1 MNTEEPSAF
10 LTEEVPSLLSLSE
23 NDRDRLAEVLQELL
37 STGSING
44 LENSRSNLY
53 HWARQHD
60 DWLREIAAL
69 NGLDVSIHHEERL
82 IQATPRSAG
91 LRLRLTQDATLVW
104 LALWFAGD
112 VRWRDEGADQ
122 AFLSVAELMDLIHD
136 QLLPDVTG
144 RFPRGRLRDIL
155 RHASRLNLIKLI
167 HAEPFEE
174 TGIEVLP
181 AIRRVIPFRDLADW
195 QETAAQFQPESD
207 AELEEQEEDDED
219 DVKDKQESAPENDE
233 V

>member
-1 MNTEEPSAF
+1 MNLEEPSAF
-10 LTEEVPSLLSLSE
+10 LSEESTTLLSLSQS
-23 NDRDRLAEVLQELL
+23 DRDRLSEALQELL

-60 DWLREIAAL
+60 EWLREIAAL
-69 NGLDVSIHHEERL
+69 SGLEVAIYHEERL

-122 AFLSVAELMDLIHD
+122 AFLSVTELMDLIHD
-136 QLLPDVTG
+136 QLLPDIAG
-144 RFPRGRLRDIL
+144 RIPPGRLRDIL
-155 RHASRLNLIKLI
+155 RQAARLNLIRLMN
-167 HAEPFEE
+167 AEPFEE
-174 TGIEVLP
+174 SGIEILP
-181 AIRRVIPFRDLADW
+181 AIRRVIPFRDLAEW
-195 QETAAQFQPESD
+195 QETAALFQADDASD
-207 AELEEQEEDDED
+207 D
-219 DVKDKQESAPENDE
+219 NDE
-233 V
+233 PSEETDINA